1 MTGFLGKVGMA
12 VPAPAQHEEPG
23 SREGCMGRALVYSCP
38 VFSAQRAQ
46 LWLWLCWAWV
56 CSMIMAG
63 KSWSN
68 NLTMKLL
75 SPASTAQC
83 SSPASGISLPVGRPQ
98 RVAGAH
104 TTHCVHLVS
113 RPTTESETIWLSS

>member
-46 LWLWLCWAWV
+46 LWLPV
-56 CSMIMAG
+56 T
-63 KSWSN
+63 
-68 NLTMKLL
+68 LTVLGL
-75 SPASTAQC
+75 GLQHDH
-83 SSPASGISLPVGRPQ
+83 GWEE
-98 RVAGAH
+98 
-104 TTHCVHLVS
+104 LVQ
-113 RPTTESETIWLSS
+113 